1 MYVLKKASGM
11 GDAKHLQAAIPEC
24 KKVANGK
31 QKILE
36 KAEKQ
41 LAEVKKKSG
50 KLIRLDF

>member
-1 MYVLKKASGM
+1 MYVLRKARGM
-11 GDAKHLQAAIPEC
+11 GDATRLEEVIPEG
-24 KKVANGK
+24 KKVAIGK

-50 KLIRLDF
+50 KLIRF